1 MWASSKIWSPSARR
15 IEEMAA
21 LPPPAQSDIRWKQR
35 FDNLQRAYQRLRWA
49 LEIHQQDPD
58 NDLIRMAVIKAYEFT
73 FELSWKT
80 LKDFLAYNGID
91 AKLPREVLKQAFA
104 TGLVING
111 QLWIDMLEERNL
123 MAHTY
128 DDARA
133 RKAVDQIQERYLG
146 GLQQL
151 HDMLT
156 TKLQEAP

>member
-1 MWASSKIWSPSARR
+1 MT
-15 IEEMAA
+15 A

-49 LEIHQQDPD
+49 LESHQQDPD

-104 TGLVING
+104 TGLVIDG

>member
-1 MWASSKIWSPSARR
+1 
-15 IEEMAA
+15 MAA
-21 LPPPAQSDIRWKQR
+21 LPPPEQSDIRWQQR
-35 FDNLQRAYQRLRWA
+35 FDNLKRAHRRLLWA
-49 LEIHQQDPD
+49 LEMQQQDPE

-73 FELSWKT
+73 FELGWKT

-91 AKLPREVLKQAFA
+91 AKLPREVLKQSFA
-104 TGLVING
+104 TGLLSDG

-133 RKAVDQIQERYLG
+133 RQAVRLIQERYLA

-151 HDMLT
+151 HDLFSA
-156 TKLQEAP
+156 KLEESR

>member
-1 MWASSKIWSPSARR
+1 MD
-15 IEEMAA
+15 
-21 LPPPAQSDIRWKQR
+21 AQSSDIRWKQR
-35 FDNLQRAYQRLRWA
+35 FDNLQRAYRRLRWA
-49 LEIHQQDPD
+49 LEIHQQDPSD
-58 NDLIRMAVIKAYEFT
+58 ELIRMAVIKAYEFT

-104 TGLVING
+104 TGLVIDG

-133 RKAVDQIQERYLG
+133 RKAVYQIQERYLG

-151 HDMLT
+151 HDMLAS
-156 TKLQEAP
+156 KLQEAP

>member
-1 MWASSKIWSPSARR
+1 
-15 IEEMAA
+15 MAA
-21 LPPPAQSDIRWKQR
+21 SPPPEQSDIRWKQR
-35 FDNLQRAYQRLRWA
+35 FDNLQRAHRRLLWA
-49 LEIHQQDPD
+49 LEIQEQDPE

-104 TGLVING
+104 TGLVSDG

-133 RKAVDQIQERYLG
+133 RQAVRLIQERYLA

-151 HDMLT
+151 HDLFSA
-156 TKLQEAP
+156 KLEESR

>member
-1 MWASSKIWSPSARR
+1 
-15 IEEMAA
+15 MAA
-21 LPPPAQSDIRWKQR
+21 LPPPPAQSDIRWKQR

-104 TGLVING
+104 TGLVIDG

-133 RKAVDQIQERYLG
+133 RIAVDQIQERYLG

-151 HDMLT
+151 HNMLT

>member
-1 MWASSKIWSPSARR
+1 
-15 IEEMAA
+15 MAA
-21 LPPPAQSDIRWKQR
+21 LPPPEQSDIRWQQR
-35 FDNLQRAYQRLRWA
+35 FDNLKRAHRRLLWA
-49 LEIHQQDPD
+49 LEMQQQDPE

-73 FELSWKT
+73 FELGWKT

-104 TGLVING
+104 TGLLSDG

-133 RKAVDQIQERYLG
+133 RQAVRLIQERYLA

-151 HDMLT
+151 HDLFSA
-156 TKLQEAP
+156 KLEESR

>member
-1 MWASSKIWSPSARR
+1 
-15 IEEMAA
+15 MAV
-21 LPPPAQSDIRWKQR
+21 PPPPEQSDIRWKQR

-49 LEIHQQDPD
+49 MEIHQQDPSD
-58 NDLIRMAVIKAYEFT
+58 ELIRMAVIKAYEFT

-91 AKLPREVLKQAFA
+91 AKLPREVLKQAFT
-104 TGLVING
+104 TGLVSDG

-128 DDARA
+128 EDTRA
-133 RKAVDQIQERYLG
+133 RKAVDQIQERYLS

-151 HDMLT
+151 HDLLA
-156 TKLQEAP
+156 TKRQEAP

>member
-1 MWASSKIWSPSARR
+1 MD
-15 IEEMAA
+15 
-21 LPPPAQSDIRWKQR
+21 AQSSDIRWKQR

-49 LEIHQQDPD
+49 MEIHQQDPSD
-58 NDLIRMAVIKAYEFT
+58 ELIRMAVIKAYEFT

-91 AKLPREVLKQAFA
+91 AKLPREVLKQAFT
-104 TGLVING
+104 TGLVSDG

-128 DDARA
+128 EDTRA
-133 RKAVDQIQERYLG
+133 RKAVDQIQERYLS

-151 HDMLT
+151 HDLLA
-156 TKLQEAP
+156 TKRQEAP

>member
-1 MWASSKIWSPSARR
+1 
-15 IEEMAA
+15 MAA

-104 TGLVING
+104 TGLVSDG

-128 DDARA
+128 DDTRA
-133 RKAVDQIQERYLG
+133 RIAVDQIQERYLG

-151 HDMLT
+151 HNMLT

>member
-1 MWASSKIWSPSARR
+1 
-15 IEEMAA
+15 MAA
-21 LPPPAQSDIRWKQR
+21 LPPPPAQSDIRWKQR

-133 RKAVDQIQERYLG
+133 RIAVDQIQERYLG

-151 HDMLT
+151 HNMLT

>member
-1 MWASSKIWSPSARR
+1 
-15 IEEMAA
+15 MAA
-21 LPPPAQSDIRWKQR
+21 SPPPEQSDIRWKQR
-35 FDNLQRAYQRLRWA
+35 FDNLQRAYRRLCWA
-49 LEIHQQDPD
+49 LEIEQQDPE

-104 TGLVING
+104 TGLIRDG

-123 MAHTY
+123 MAYTY

-133 RKAVDQIQERYLG
+133 RQAVRLIQEHYLA

-151 HDMLT
+151 HDLFS
-156 TKLQEAP
+156 TKLEDSK

>member
-1 MWASSKIWSPSARR
+1 MD
-15 IEEMAA
+15 
-21 LPPPAQSDIRWKQR
+21 AQSSDIRWKQR
-35 FDNLQRAYQRLRWA
+35 FDNLQRAYRRLRWA
-49 LEIHQQDPD
+49 LEIHQQDPSD
-58 NDLIRMAVIKAYEFT
+58 ELIHMAVIKAYEFT

-104 TGLVING
+104 TGLVSDG

-128 DDARA
+128 DDTRA
-133 RKAVDQIQERYLG
+133 RIAVDQIQERYLG

-151 HDMLT
+151 HNMLT